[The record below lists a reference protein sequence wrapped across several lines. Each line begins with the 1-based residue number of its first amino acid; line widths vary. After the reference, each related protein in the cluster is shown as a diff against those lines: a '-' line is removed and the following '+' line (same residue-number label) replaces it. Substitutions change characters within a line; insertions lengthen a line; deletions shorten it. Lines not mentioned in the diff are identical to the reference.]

1 MRFRNSPC
9 RAHVFNTPSRIAC
22 NPARIKLY
30 QILKWL
36 EIKKG
41 PFHHFAAP
49 REAAMPDPGK
59 EGLDNPGVWRSPETM
74 ETLMFTKD
82 LGKDNRIMDEAWT
95 RAKLP

>member
-1 MRFRNSPC
+1 LRFRANPG
-9 RAHVFNTPSRIAC
+9 RAHGFIAPSRIAC

-36 EIKKG
+36 ETKKG

-49 REAAMPDPGK
+49 SEAAMPYPGK
-59 EGLDNPGVWRSPETM
+59 EGLDNPGVRPSLETM

>member
-1 MRFRNSPC
+1 
-9 RAHVFNTPSRIAC
+9 
-22 NPARIKLY
+22 
-30 QILKWL
+30 
-36 EIKKG
+36 
-41 PFHHFAAP
+41 
-49 REAAMPDPGK
+49 MPYPGK